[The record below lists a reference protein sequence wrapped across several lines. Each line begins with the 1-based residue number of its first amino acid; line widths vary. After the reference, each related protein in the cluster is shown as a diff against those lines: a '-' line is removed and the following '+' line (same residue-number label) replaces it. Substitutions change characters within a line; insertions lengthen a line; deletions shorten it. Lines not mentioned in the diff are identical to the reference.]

1 MSQQR
6 ETGNQ
11 ILKKMS
17 FPLSP
22 SFVNYAVKNPNEPP
36 KTKQPKR
43 EGSLASVVEFCK
55 KQNIPFIDAE
65 DRFYK
70 FKQGNQ
76 SIKIYQ
82 TYLNKCF
89 ETSRPDE
96 YEIGARLLSEPIPL
110 SRIKKDIN
118 NTVQYDMQNNAS

>member
-1 MSQQR
+1 M
-6 ETGNQ
+6 
-11 ILKKMS
+11 
-17 FPLSP
+17 
-22 SFVNYAVKNPNEPP
+22 
-36 KTKQPKR
+36 
-43 EGSLASVVEFCK
+43 VEFCK

-118 NTVQYDMQNNAS
+118 NKVQYDMQNNAS